1 MILNGHYAP
10 FAGVICMD
18 QCMLD
23 VTDVPNVK
31 LGDEVTLMGRSG
43 DLQVLAEDI
52 AGGVGTIANNITCGC
67 DARLPYLYL
76 E

>member
-1 MILNGHYAP
+1 
-10 FAGVICMD
+10 
-18 QCMLD
+18 MLD
-23 VTDVPNVK
+23 VTDVPNVQ
-31 LGDEVTLMGRSG
+31 LGDEVVVMGRSG
-43 DLQVLAEDI
+43 DLFIGAEDI